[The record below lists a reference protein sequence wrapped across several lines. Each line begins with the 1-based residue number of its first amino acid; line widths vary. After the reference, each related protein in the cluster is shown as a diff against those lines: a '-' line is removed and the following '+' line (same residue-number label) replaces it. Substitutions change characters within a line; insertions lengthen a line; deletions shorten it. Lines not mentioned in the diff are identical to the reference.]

1 MKIDLLNMKIVE
13 VFSTDD
19 LDIELYPPF
28 IPKIKRFQCSEGTC
42 NQQFFSD
49 EDLLKT
55 HMSIIHKDF
64 QFYL

>member
-1 MKIDLLNMKIVE
+1 MKIDELNMKIVE
-13 VFSTDD
+13 VPFTND
-19 LDIELYPPF
+19 LDIELFPPF

-49 EDLLKT
+49 DDLLKT
-55 HMSIIHKDF
+55 HISIIHKDF